1 MIIVGIDIAYF
12 RYVYK
17 LLLFFILFATPLF
30 VFSQK
35 DSVVNIQHALSELE
49 KEKLSIEEKLDL
61 LNKSEEKLKLKLIQF
76 DMNDIGLPLGKD
88 DQIIR
93 HKAMVISYNE
103 SHEQANWVMHQI
115 LPDVATGNFSRS
127 NDFRVDSLVATGSSI
142 EQDYFVKQKDAKG
155 ETVYDGF
162 GFDRGHLAP
171 SADFRWSASALSES
185 YFYSNMSPQD
195 PLLNRE
201 KWAELEGAMRA
212 YVIDNKVTLTVV
224 TGPVLSD
231 NLKKISRSVN
241 QVSVPEYLYK
251 VVYDAKNQRTIGFIM
266 PNGYCKHYLRKY
278 AVSVD
283 SVETLTGLDFFPN
296 REDKLEASFDYKV
309 WLPKDAQDDEEALS
323 VSALPRGAINTE
335 AAKEHINTGKKQT
348 VCGTVVS
355 AKKSGKGNVFL
366 NLDKSFPNHVFS
378 ITIWSSDVPNFSYA
392 PHEYL
397 MKKEVCV
404 TGKIG
409 DHQGVPSMNI
419 DKEEAIKILSK

>member
-1 MIIVGIDIAYF
+1 M
-12 RYVYK
+12 K
-17 LLLFFILFATPLF
+17 LENHRALLE
-30 VFSQK
+30 
-35 DSVVNIQHALSELE
+35 N
-49 KEKLSIEEKLDL
+49 KLDAIS
-61 LNKSEEKLKLKLIQF
+61 KAEENLKLRLIQF
-76 DMNDIGLPLGKD
+76 DMNYISLPLGKD

-93 HKAMVISYNE
+93 HQAMVLSYNE

-115 LPDVATGNFSRS
+115 IPDVAQGNFSRS
-127 NDFRVDSLVATGSSI
+127 NDFRVDSLVSTGSAV
-142 EQDYFVKQKDAKG
+142 EQDYFIKKKDDKG
-155 ETVYDGF
+155 EIVYDGF
-162 GFDRGHLAP
+162 GYDRGHLAP
-171 SADFRWSASALSES
+171 SADFRWSANALSES

-201 KWAELEGAMRA
+201 KWAELEGAIRGYA
-212 YVIDNKVTLTVV
+212 IDNNVTLTVV
-224 TGPVLSD
+224 TGPVLND
-231 NLKKISRSVN
+231 NLKKINRSIN
-241 QVSVPEYLYK
+241 EVSIPDYLYK
-251 VVYDAKNQRTIGFIM
+251 VVYDTQNERAIGFIM

-283 SVETLTGLDFFPN
+283 SVEALTGLNFFSN
-296 REDKLEASFDYKV
+296 LKNESIESNMDYKV

-323 VSALPRGAINTE
+323 ADELPKGAINTE
-335 AAKEHINTGKKQT
+335 EAKIHINSGKKKT

-355 AKKSGKGNVFL
+355 SKKSGKGNVFL

-378 ITIWSSDVPNFSYA
+378 ITIWRSDVPNFSYA